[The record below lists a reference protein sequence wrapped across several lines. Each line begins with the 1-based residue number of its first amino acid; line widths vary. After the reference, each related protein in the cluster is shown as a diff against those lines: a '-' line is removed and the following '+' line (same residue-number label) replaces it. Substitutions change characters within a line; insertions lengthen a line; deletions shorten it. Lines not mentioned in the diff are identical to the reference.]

1 MPDWLSE
8 RSILLFLHIGTA
20 ILFLGPATV
29 ATSLFP
35 RYAQS
40 GDVAIGRVLHRVSD
54 IYGLL
59 SILVAVFGVVLAV
72 RYSLFEEVW
81 VSLSLVL
88 FIVVVVLLV
97 AVIIPGQRRALTA
110 MEVGPVGRAAIV
122 PLRAAA
128 GGFAVVWIV
137 ILFLMVAKPG

>member
-35 RYAQS
+35 RYAQA
-40 GDVAIGRVLHRVSD
+40 GDVPVGRLLNRVSNV
-54 IYGLL
+54 YGLL
-59 SILVAVFGVVLAV
+59 SILVAVFGIVLAA
-72 RYSLFEEVW
+72 RYSLFSELW
-81 VSLSLVL
+81 VSLSFVL
-88 FIVVVVLLV
+88 FIVAGVLLV
-97 AVIIPGQRRALTA
+97 AVIEPGQRRALRA
-110 MEVGPVGRAAIV
+110 MEAGSLDRAAV
-122 PLRAAA
+122 APLRAAS
-128 GGFAVVWIV
+128 GGFALAWIV